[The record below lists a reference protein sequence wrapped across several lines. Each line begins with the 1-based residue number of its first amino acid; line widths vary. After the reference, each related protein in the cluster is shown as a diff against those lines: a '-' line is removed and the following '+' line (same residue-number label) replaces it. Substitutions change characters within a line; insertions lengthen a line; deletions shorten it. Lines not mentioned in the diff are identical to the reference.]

1 MVSDSCLV
9 TKSCLTLCDPMDS
22 SPPGSFVLWI
32 LQARILDWVAI
43 SFSRKKK
50 KTNILW
56 VIFGKQVW
64 STSFNFYVLNLI
76 QGGRHAAADG
86 ACTVRVGQHLDQP
99 LSQLLL
105 ELLLQ
110 LTHLWANSCAALW
123 LNTASLCFPWGGRY
137 FKEDMILVYS
147 CSLHILHVLVHT
159 QLAFQTVCHVVTSG
173 SAIDAESGCT
183 ERLP

>member
-1 MVSDSCLV
+1 
-9 TKSCLTLCDPMDS
+9 MDS
-22 SPPGSFVLWI
+22 SPPDSFVHWI

-50 KTNILW
+50 GILW
-56 VIFGKQVW
+56 EIFGKQIW

-76 QGGRHAAADG
+76 QRGRHAAADG
-86 ACTVRVGQHLDQP
+86 ACTERVGQHLDQP

-110 LTHLWANSCAALW
+110 LTHLWANSYAALW
-123 LNTASLCFPWGGRY
+123 LNTASFCFLWGGRY
-137 FKEDMILVYS
+137 CKEDTILVYS
-147 CSLHILHVLVHT
+147 RSLYILLVLVHT
-159 QLAFQTVCHVVTSG
+159 QLAFQTVWHEVTSG